1 MRYSIS
7 EGLDSV
13 RDERSEPII
22 IITEEGMVGSLY
34 HNGRCIEAVL
44 WYGGRVDKYD
54 FTDEFWDSMSEQP
67 CNIHTFNGDVVVT
80 KDILDWCVFRLCMF
94 CPSYELVDWDV
105 LVNDYNKGRV
115 IEDTFDGILDAHMNG
130 DGEFARGM
138 YGKLTDAEK
147 EEFMLYVETLKHYEV
162 DNQEEMQKELFNLLT
177 YLNR

>member
-34 HNGRCIEAVL
+34 HNGRCIEVL
-44 WYGGRVDKYD
+44 LWRGYRADKYE
-54 FTDEFWDSMSEQP
+54 FTDAFWDNLSDMPSEV
-67 CNIHTFNGDVVVT
+67 HTFEGESVAT
-80 KDILDWCVFRLCMF
+80 KSILDWCVFRLCMF
-94 CPSYELVDWDV
+94 CPTYEFVDWDE
-105 LVNDYNKGRV
+105 LVSDYNKGSV
-115 IEDTFDGILDAHMNG
+115 LTDTFDGILDAFVNG
-130 DGEFARGM
+130 DGAFAWGV

-162 DNQEEMQKELFNLLT
+162 ENQEEMEKELFKLLK
-177 YLNR
+177 YLNK